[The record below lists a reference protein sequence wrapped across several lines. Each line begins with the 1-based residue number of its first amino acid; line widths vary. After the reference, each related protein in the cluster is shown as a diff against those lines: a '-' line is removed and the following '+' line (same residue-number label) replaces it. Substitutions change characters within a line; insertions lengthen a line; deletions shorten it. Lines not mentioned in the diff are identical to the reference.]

1 MWQEK
6 RANDEVMNQLLDLR
20 KKTQGYKKHKEGEL
34 EERVER
40 VVDSQLQA
48 NMVRKRDFQSDV
60 LPYVY
65 RMIHPEVRP
74 INSQLLNNHEK
85 ESLRT
90 SIEIMILFDIK
101 LKQAQN

>member
-1 MWQEK
+1 MWQER
-6 RANDEVMNQLLDLR
+6 RANEEVMNQLLDLR
-20 KKTQGYKKHKEGEL
+20 KKTQGYKKHTAGQDL
-34 EERVER
+34 ERAERVR
-40 VVDSQLQA
+40 DSQLQV

-60 LPYVY
+60 LPFIY

-90 SIEIMILFDIK
+90 SIEIMVLFDIK
-101 LKQAQN
+101 LN